1 MSLKTSSFSGE
12 VKDAAKEISKV
23 ANNKDGIAA
32 LLNDFYK
39 KRDIKGAGQALGL
52 SGIEKGMAK
61 AGLEASRFGEV
72 LEDVDD
78 AMDIMANTSLKGG
91 KGLKEM
97 GKNLL
102 SMGKGLL
109 KTIFTPKNLG
119 IGALVGG
126 TALFIKKTYDKLP
139 STLAKKSSESAQ
151 QLEIDKT
158 NLEEV
163 NAELEKTKSR
173 IDELQIKG
181 HLSLVEQN
189 ELSNLIQQREELER
203 ISELKKSQLK
213 VNARDNLNKNKKTYD
228 AYTTNKGEGAL
239 EEDVNLSYDKNKIKE
254 QSKYFANL
262 YGNQDR
268 LEAIKDNSHIQ
279 HWWNKVFEGA
289 SLEGIDPKAQD
300 RKSVV

>member
-109 KTIFTPKNLG
+109 KTIFTPKNLVKG
-119 IGALVGG
+119 GVIGVLAGG
-126 TALFIKKTYDKLP
+126 AAF
-139 STLAKKSSESAQ
+139 LAKKAYDSLPSVQSKKLDKMQ
-151 QLEIDKT
+151 QSYDADA
-158 NLEEV
+158 
-163 NAELEKTKSR
+163 AELPAASFY
-173 IDELQIKG
+173 
-181 HLSLVEQN
+181 
-189 ELSNLIQQREELER
+189 SNLL
-203 ISELKKSQLK
+203 STCQLFS
-213 VNARDNLNKNKKTYD
+213 T
-228 AYTTNKGEGAL
+228 G
-239 EEDVNLSYDKNKIKE
+239 
-254 QSKYFANL
+254 
-262 YGNQDR
+262 
-268 LEAIKDNSHIQ
+268 
-279 HWWNKVFEGA
+279 
-289 SLEGIDPKAQD
+289 
-300 RKSVV
+300 